1 MSDAYET
8 PPLCEVCGL
17 HPATVFDPTFA
28 MWCEACDRMG
38 LGELAVREKLA
49 DYAEALGQQLDRTML
64 LDEDAPPCPVPWEPF
79 IPDYAAINAHW
90 REQAAAAKAPPK
102 LSLPFCDDL
111 AKGDPLWI
119 YQDANGAH
127 WGWSRQAD
135 TWLAWNTAPYRI
147 GVGAVG
153 PFAQILPNTI
163 EVAYSNAQ
171 GKPGPALTSD
181 DTEAGE
187 VDQQTP
193 DMVNQPSHY
202 NNGPPCKG
210 CGRPIECL
218 DITEGMGFCL
228 GNTVKYVWRCDL
240 KHDAIEDLRKAAVY
254 LAREITRREQQLAA
268 GATN

>member
-1 MSDAYET
+1 MSDDRGSL
-8 PPLCEVCGL
+8 LCEVCGKYD
-17 HPATVFDPTFA
+17 AQVFDPCGA
-28 MWCEACDRMG
+28 AWCKVCDLMG
-38 LGELAVREKLA
+38 LGELAVRERV
-49 DYAEALGQQLDRTML
+49 AEVAEGVGRAFDRAVL
-64 LDEDAPPCPVPWEPF
+64 FGLDEP
-79 IPDYAAINAHW
+79 
-90 REQAAAAKAPPK
+90 

-111 AKGDPLWI
+111 AKADRTWI

-127 WGWSRQAD
+127 WGWSRQAEQ
-135 TWLAWNTAPYRI
+135 WVAWNTAPYRI

-153 PFAQILPNTI
+153 PFAQMLRNSI
-163 EVAYSNAQ
+163 ELAHSNSD
-171 GKPGPALTSD
+171 GKPGPALTSE
-181 DTEAGE
+181 DTTAGE
-187 VDQQTP
+187 VDEQTP

-268 GATN
+268 DATN